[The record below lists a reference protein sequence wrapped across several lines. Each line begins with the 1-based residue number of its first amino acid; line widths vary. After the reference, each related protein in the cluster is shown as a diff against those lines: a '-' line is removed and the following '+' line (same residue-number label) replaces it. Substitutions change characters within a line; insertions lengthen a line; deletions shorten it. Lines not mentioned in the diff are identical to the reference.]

1 MAEQKLDG
9 KKKFAIIGSSSAGK
23 TTLSLRILADLKRLG
38 VLVDGV
44 LQQDRRLCFDR
55 DLLETD
61 IEAQYVVI
69 FNMVCRESEMLLKR
83 GVEVVISDRS
93 VLDFYAYFEEMYGRH
108 DYIWNF
114 VLGWCETYE
123 ALYYLDRLNYHDDG
137 NRPAEDFV
145 ERVDQRLRKLIAEIK
160 TAVEAGGRKINL
172 QTIPRDEVYSDI
184 LNRIKRL
191 MTREEMELI
200 PEVLGQD
207 CLVGGSYAFNRATR
221 HSDIDVYI
229 CTDKVTGVL
238 PEHSIMMR
246 GVFGA
251 NIEVRGVTRPIYD
264 HYKEQGFL
272 EFQYAS
278 KTGAAS
284 LGGDSS
290 KLPLAGR
297 IPPPKGNN

>member
-61 IEAQYVVI
+61 IEAQYVVV

-108 DYIWNF
+108 DYIWKF

-123 ALYYLDRLNYHDDG
+123 VLYYLERLNYHDDG
-137 NRPAEDFV
+137 NRPPEDFV
-145 ERVDQRLRKLIAEIK
+145 ERVDQRLRNLIAEIRR
-160 TAVEAGGRKINL
+160 ENDLGFCNINL
-172 QTIPRDEVYSDI
+172 QTIPREEVYEDI
-184 LNRIKRL
+184 LHRIKRL
-191 MTREEMELI
+191 MTREEMALI

-221 HSDIDVYI
+221 HSDVDVYI
-229 CTDKVTGVL
+229 CTDTVTEVI
-238 PEHSIMMR
+238 PELSRRMR

-251 NIEVRGVTRPIYD
+251 NIEVRGVTQPVYD
-264 HYKEQGFL
+264 YYKNGGFL
-272 EFQYAS
+272 EFKY
-278 KTGAAS
+278 TGRP
-284 LGGDSS
+284 LNNLVGTGGDGR
-290 KLPLAGR
+290 LPLPQGGAR
-297 IPPPKGNN
+297 

>member
-1 MAEQKLDG
+1 MTEQKLDG

-38 VLVDGV
+38 VLADGV

-114 VLGWCETYE
+114 VIGWCETYE
-123 ALYYLDRLNYHDDG
+123 VLYYLDRLNYHDDG

-145 ERVDQRLRKLIAEIK
+145 ERVDRRLRGLIDEIRR
-160 TAVEAGGRKINL
+160 ENELGNRNINIA
-172 QTIPRDEVYSDI
+172 TIPRGEVYSDI
-184 LNRIKRL
+184 LHRIKRL
-191 MTREEMELI
+191 MTREEMALI

-229 CTDKVTGVL
+229 CTESVTEVIPQL
-238 PEHSIMMR
+238 SAKMR

-251 NIEVRGVTRPIYD
+251 NIEVRGVTLPIYN
-264 HYKEQGFL
+264 HYKEGGFL
-272 EFQYAS
+272 EFKYVGKPLREVAS
-278 KTGAAS
+278 I
-284 LGGDSS
+284 GGDGR
-290 KLPLAGR
+290 LPLPQGEVQ
-297 IPPPKGNN
+297 

>member
-160 TAVEAGGRKINL
+160 TEVEAGGRKINL

-200 PEVLGQD
+200 PEVLAQD

-221 HSDIDVYI
+221 HSDIDVYV
-229 CTDKVTGVL
+229 CTDEVTMVI
-238 PEHSIMMR
+238 PELSLKMR

-251 NIEVRGVTRPIYD
+251 NIEVRGVTKAIYD

-272 EFQYAS
+272 EFRYEQ
-278 KTGAAS
+278 KPFRAA
-284 LGGDSS
+284 LGGDTS
-290 KLPLAGR
+290 KMPLAGHL
-297 IPPPKGNN
+297 PKGSN

>member
-93 VLDFYAYFEEMYGRH
+93 VLDFYAYFEEMYGRY
-108 DYIWNF
+108 DYIWKF

-123 ALYYLDRLNYHDDG
+123 VLYYLERLNYHDDG
-137 NRPAEDFV
+137 NRPPEDFV
-145 ERVDQRLRKLIAEIK
+145 ERVDQRLRNLIAEILR
-160 TAVEAGGRKINL
+160 ENDLGSCNINL
-172 QTIPRDEVYSDI
+172 QIIPREKVYEDI
-184 LNRIKRL
+184 LHRIKRL
-191 MTREEMELI
+191 MTREEMTLI

-221 HSDIDVYI
+221 HSDVDVYI
-229 CTDKVTGVL
+229 CTDTVTEVI
-238 PEHSIMMR
+238 PELSRKMR

-251 NIEVRGVTRPIYD
+251 NIEVRGVTQPIYD
-264 HYKEQGFL
+264 YYKNDGFL
-272 EFQYAS
+272 EFKY
-278 KTGAAS
+278 TGKP
-284 LGGDSS
+284 LNNLVGVGGDGR
-290 KLPLAGR
+290 LPLPQGGAR
-297 IPPPKGNN
+297 